1 MENSALSDDELFE
14 ALDGVGLG
22 AWVRANAQGLDMPI
36 QGNAS
41 LSGGQRQAIGLAR
54 LLLLDPPIVLLD
66 EPTAAF
72 DQTSELHVV
81 EYLRN
86 WLAGR
91 TLVLVT
97 HKRTMLE
104 LVDRAIVMQ
113 SGRVIMDGALDQIV
127 QDNQVQSPLASNGVN
142 EVKHGG

>member
-1 MENSALSDDELFE
+1 
-14 ALDGVGLG
+14 
-22 AWVRANAQGLDMPI
+22 MPI